1 MEITLGEKLVILTK
15 ELQSILR
22 EYFSSMDNII
32 MDRLMAKQN
41 ERKESLGTFLSKKAK
56 MLREQRIKDGII
68 TQEIKGDIS
77 A

>member
-1 MEITLGEKLVILTK
+1 
-15 ELQSILR
+15 
-22 EYFSSMDNII
+22 

-41 ERKESLGTFLSKKAK
+41 ERKENLGIFLSKKAH
-56 MLREQRIKDGII
+56 MLRKQRIKDGLI

>member
-1 MEITLGEKLVILTK
+1 
-15 ELQSILR
+15 
-22 EYFSSMDNII
+22 

-41 ERKESLGTFLSKKAK
+41 ERKESLGTFLNKKAQ
-56 MLREQRIKDGII
+56 MLREQRIKDGLI